1 VDLTPAPGG
10 WPLSAPATALLRDP
24 GTATHLLLRLALRE
38 LVVRGVVRVLAVEEH
53 RWRPASVQLSP
64 GIDAAALPP
73 PLALL
78 AEALLP
84 RLSAEGTPAH
94 AAVQRASGW
103 RADLATRVR
112 DAARDEL
119 RAAGLLAQEE
129 GRLLG
134 VVPRRRW
141 RLTPSGHAWGR
152 STADASAVASAVL
165 PATGLLLVLD
175 QQVQRR
181 LRDAAGVEVSAEWG
195 DADGLDAVLGDA
207 GPALDGAADGGSS
220 SGDGGDG
227 GGGGD

>member
-24 GTATHLLLRLALRE
+24 GAAPHVLLRLALRE
-38 LVVRGVVRVLAVEEH
+38 LVVRGVVRVHAVEKH
-53 RWRPASVQLSP
+53 RWRPASVRLSP
-64 GIDAAALPP
+64 GVDNAALPP

-84 RLSAEGTPAH
+84 RLSAEGTPAL
-94 AAVQRASGW
+94 AAVQRTSGW

-119 RAAGLLAQEE
+119 HTAGLLAQEQ

-134 VVPRRRW
+134 VVPRRHW
-141 RLTPSGHAWGR
+141 RLTPSGRAWGR
-152 STADASAVASAVL
+152 SADDASVAASVVL

-175 QQVQRR
+175 QGLQRR
-181 LRDAAGVEVSAEWG
+181 LRDTAGVEVPAEWG

-220 SGDGGDG
+220 SSDGGDG
-227 GGGGD
+227 GGGD